1 MSKERKVRV
10 VCYLP
15 DKINRLMQAQAS
27 LLNCS
32 KQQLLSEV
40 VEQYASK
47 LNLKLETQHG
57 KS

>member
-47 LNLKLETQHG
+47 LNLKLEIQHG